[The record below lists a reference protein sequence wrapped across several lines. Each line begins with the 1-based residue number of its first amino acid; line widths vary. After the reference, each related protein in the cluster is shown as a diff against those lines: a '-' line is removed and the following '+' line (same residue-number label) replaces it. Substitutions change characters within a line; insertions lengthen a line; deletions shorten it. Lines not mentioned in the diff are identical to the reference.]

1 MECFRAAG
9 SWITGA
15 MTDRKENTE
24 STMEKNGEM
33 SYTTYSIK
41 PAGMAVKMKYP
52 DTEGEE

>member
-9 SWITGA
+9 RRITGA

-24 STMEKNGEM
+24 STMEKTGEM

-41 PAGMAVKMKYP
+41 PTAMSA
-52 DTEGEE
+52 

>member
-9 SWITGA
+9 SRITGE
-15 MTDRKENTE
+15 MTDRKEYTK

-41 PAGMAVKMKYP
+41 LAGMPVKMKYP